1 MYYAQIIKYFEAF
14 GEKQKIVK
22 AITVSINP
30 LCMIPIE
37 ILKMF

>member
-1 MYYAQIIKYFEAF
+1 MYYAQILTHFEAF

-22 AITVSINP
+22 AITVSIP
-30 LCMIPIE
+30 LCIILFE